1 MKLPTPHVGL
11 SLRMGGYGLESN
23 ECQPERSLYPSLFEG
38 HYLVSAL
45 RLGFGKSN

>member
-11 SLRMGGYGLESN
+11 SLHMGGYGLESN
-23 ECQPERSLYPSLFEG
+23 ECQPERSLHPSLFEG